1 MLEPSTATE
10 NKFIDRVKCLTLPF
24 LHDLIFHS
32 NPFHFRPKRTIFFLL
47 SLSLSPVGQTFLP
60 IFSLKGA
67 KNMSKG
73 TPSRIRDAKNGQ
85 FVKKGTEK
93 RRPATTVKETIK
105 KK

>member
-1 MLEPSTATE
+1 MISFSIATH
-10 NKFIDRVKCLTLPF
+10 FISGIKG
-24 LHDLIFHS
+24 S
-32 NPFHFRPKRTIFFLL
+32 FFL
-47 SLSLSPVGQTFLP
+47 SFAESISGRADFFVYFF
-60 IFSLKGA
+60 IIKGA

>member
-1 MLEPSTATE
+1 MP
-10 NKFIDRVKCLTLPF
+10 
-24 LHDLIFHS
+24 
-32 NPFHFRPKRTIFFLL
+32 
-47 SLSLSPVGQTFLP
+47 
-60 IFSLKGA
+60 
-67 KNMSKG
+67 KG